1 MTKLS
6 VIVTAG
12 GSSSRYGK
20 TNKLLEKID
29 EKEVIIRSI
38 QAFLPYTSIMPAEII
53 VSASESLESV
63 IKDLLKKYDIKN
75 VKVVRGGATRQA
87 SVFNA
92 LKACDNPD
100 YVAIHDAA
108 RPLIKHEDI
117 QKCLELA
124 MSKKAAIVAVKAV
137 DTIKVVKQDGE
148 IINTPDRDTLWAVQT
163 PQIFDY
169 EMILDVHKKLEG
181 QSFSDDA
188 GMAEASGIKVFVSE
202 GSYSNIKITTKK
214 DIFLAR
220 MLFEDDAQ

>member
-38 QAFLPYTSIMPAEII
+38 QAFLPHTAIKSIMSTEII
-53 VSASESLESV
+53 VSASASLEPQ

-75 VKVVRGGATRQA
+75 VKVVQGGATRQA

-124 MSKKAAIVAVKAV
+124 MSKKA
-137 DTIKVVKQDGE
+137 G
-148 IINTPDRDTLWAVQT
+148 
-163 PQIFDY
+163 
-169 EMILDVHKKLEG
+169 G
-181 QSFSDDA
+181 
-188 GMAEASGIKVFVSE
+188 AE
-202 GSYSNIKITTKK
+202 
-214 DIFLAR
+214 
-220 MLFEDDAQ
+220 LF

>member
-53 VSASESLESV
+53 VSASESLEPQ
-63 IKDLLKKYDIKN
+63 IKELLKKYDIKN

-92 LKACDNPD
+92 LKACDKPD

-137 DTIKVVKQDGE
+137 DTIKVVKEDGE

-169 EMILDVHKKLEG
+169 EMIMDVHKKLEG

-188 GMAEASGIKVFVSE
+188 GMVEASGMKVFVSE

>member
-1 MTKLS
+1 
-6 VIVTAG
+6 
-12 GSSSRYGK
+12 
-20 TNKLLEKID
+20 
-29 EKEVIIRSI
+29 
-38 QAFLPYTSIMPAEII
+38 MPAEII
-53 VSASESLESV
+53 VSASESLEPQ
-63 IKDLLKKYDIKN
+63 IKELLKKYDIKN

-92 LKACDNPD
+92 LKACDKPD